1 MIGLLAKDS
10 GGPEPAPSGAS
21 EVVVASADGAVVVV
35 EGATEVVV
43 WGATVL
49 GDEVSA
55 EAWGVVEAWV
65 VEEAWVLVVVV
76 GAPAQATLLPNTATA
91 TSAEPSMTDRL
102 FPPPRR
108 ASPII
113 ALDPR

>member
-1 MIGLLAKDS
+1 M
-10 GGPEPAPSGAS
+10 
-21 EVVVASADGAVVVV
+21 VVV

-55 EAWGVVEAWV
+55 EAWVVVEAWV

-76 GAPAQATLLPNTATA
+76 GAPAQARLLPNTATA
-91 TSAEPSMTDRL
+91 TSAKPSMTGRPEL
-102 FPPPRR
+102 NRCSGFCRPVPSHS
-108 ASPII
+108 ATSPE
-113 ALDPR
+113 DKKWSG